1 MAEENRMLIY
11 EMHFS
16 ITCSNKTLVQSLLSC
31 QGKKKIKKGRRKQRR
46 DGVLAY
52 LRQNTCFTNNRIV
65 YLLPRYRMPIA

>member
-31 QGKKKIKKGRRKQRR
+31 QGKKKNKKRKKKTEKRW
-46 DGVLAY
+46 
-52 LRQNTCFTNNRIV
+52 CFS
-65 YLLPRYRMPIA
+65 LSKAKHLFHK